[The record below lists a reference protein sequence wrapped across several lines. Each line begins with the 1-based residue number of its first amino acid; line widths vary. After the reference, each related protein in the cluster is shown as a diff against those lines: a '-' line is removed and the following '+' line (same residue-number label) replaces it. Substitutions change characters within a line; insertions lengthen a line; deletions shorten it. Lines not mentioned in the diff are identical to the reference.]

1 MNYAPAGAV
10 KNIKT
15 AAERK
20 INMVQLDQ
28 IKYELNQK
36 AENIKEL
43 GVSL

>member
-1 MNYAPAGAV
+1 MNCARAEAER
-10 KNIKT
+10 NIKT
-15 AAERK
+15 AAER
-20 INMVQLDQ
+20 IIDMVQLDQ